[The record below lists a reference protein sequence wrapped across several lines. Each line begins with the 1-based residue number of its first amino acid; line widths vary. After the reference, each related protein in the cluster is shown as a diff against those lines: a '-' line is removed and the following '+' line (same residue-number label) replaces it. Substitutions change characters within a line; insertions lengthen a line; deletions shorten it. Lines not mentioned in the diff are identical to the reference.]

1 MTFNNLHHKFDHLIE
16 KILQTCTQTE
26 VRTFLYSNAKTFVD
40 RYSDL
45 YSQEFTQKFN
55 SDNLEGISEIAIQ
68 ERDRIDHKS
77 NSEELT
83 NESDALLDRLELA
96 GVATEMASY
105 LDSSP
110 LNSNDLFNYV
120 YCWGVFE
127 DDTSIIEK
135 LNTLATKP

>member
-1 MTFNNLHHKFDHLIE
+1 ME
-16 KILQTCTQTE
+16 
-26 VRTFLYSNAKTFVD
+26 S
-40 RYSDL
+40 
-45 YSQEFTQKFN
+45 
-55 SDNLEGISEIAIQ
+55 ISEIAIQ

-96 GVATEMASY
+96 GIATEMASY
-105 LDSSP
+105 LDLSP